1 VGAGQ
6 LPHTATVDLEEARGA
21 FASARRVCF
30 ASTGRDGQPHLV
42 PVTFTMPDPNSVF
55 FAVDLKPKT
64 TTRLRRLAN
73 LRENPRVAL
82 LADGYHDRTGPG

>member
-1 VGAGQ
+1 
-6 LPHTATVDLEEARGA
+6 
-21 FASARRVCF
+21 
-30 ASTGRDGQPHLV
+30 
-42 PVTFTMPDPNSVF
+42 MPDPNSVF